1 MSPQIVLDTS
11 AVAAYSRGSVAVGEL
26 IMVAADE
33 GETIG
38 VPVTCVAEA
47 HALAKGVEAAMLH
60 HLASGGD
67 TRDLARQMFVSEHTV
82 QDHLKS
88 VFAKTGVQTRG
99 ELVATLY
106 VQQYEPRVDAGS
118 TPSPYGWYL
127 DDEIPAAG

>member
-26 IMVAADE
+26 IMIAADE

-60 HLASGGD
+60 HLASAAPG
-67 TRDLARQMFVSEHTV
+67 VTV
-82 QDHLKS
+82 LPLLLSDAANVGLLSRRSSLGVGHAIAT
-88 VFAKTGVQTRG
+88 AK
-99 ELVATLY
+99 
-106 VQQYEPRVDAGS
+106 
-118 TPSPYGWYL
+118 
-127 DDEIPAAG
+127 AAGCYLATADGATIRRLVDDDRFVIDL